1 MAQRATNTTRS
12 DPSVIV
18 TYGPVIAAVSGV
30 ILGVYATYKASQLQ
44 TQVDELKK
52 QLQALQQQ
60 VTNGHS
66 QINATLLNHR
76 DTINGTSNKVL
87 EHEKVIK
94 KVRKVLPTAVPVS
107 SHSMTAVPARSV
119 DLLGDIDMTSSS
131 STGTAAAPSKDA
143 QCNNSVDDVISRLN
157 KT

>member
-12 DPSVIV
+12 DPGVIV

-44 TQVDELKK
+44 TQVDELRK

-60 VTNGHS
+60 VANGHS

-76 DTINGTSNKVL
+76 DSITGTSNKVM
-87 EHEKVIK
+87 EHEKIIK
-94 KVRKVLPTAVPVS
+94 KVKKVLPTVVSVS
-107 SHSMTAVPARSV
+107 SHTMTAAPARGV
-119 DLLGDIDMTSSS
+119 DLLGDIEMTSSC
-131 STGTAAAPSKDA
+131 STGAAAVPPKDA
-143 QCNNSVDDVISRLN
+143 HSSNSVDDVISRLN
-157 KT
+157 KS